1 MPKNYR
7 TESILFDVAE
17 INLLFNAIIGRL
29 ALYQF
34 MAITHYGYLVLK
46 MSSPND
52 IIKIHGDRSAGVSM
66 LEKL

>member
-7 TESILFDVAE
+7 TESILFDVVE

-52 IIKIHGDRSAGVSM
+52 IIKIRGDRSAGVSM